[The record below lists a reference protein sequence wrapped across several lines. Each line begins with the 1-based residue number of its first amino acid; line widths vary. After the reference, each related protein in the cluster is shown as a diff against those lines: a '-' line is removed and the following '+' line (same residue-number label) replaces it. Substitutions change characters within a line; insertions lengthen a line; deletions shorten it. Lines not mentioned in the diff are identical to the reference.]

1 MTRTTSRGTIPFTFE
16 GSASCSHSGV
26 NRLGVPGPPDQA
38 IATAPETD
46 EDSALRTADLLWAR
60 AEVLTSDGWDSSD
73 AAPGSWLPGSLEAVI
88 CDSGDLVAVDI
99 TDGVLPDD
107 LAEQGRGLPMA
118 RAAVDELTYERVG
131 ERNRWRISR
140 DRTG

>member
-1 MTRTTSRGTIPFTFE
+1 MTE
-16 GSASCSHSGV
+16 SAGHVRVLDGCV
-26 NRLGVPGPPDQA
+26 EPECLNR
-38 IATAPETD
+38 ISD
-46 EDSALRTADLLWAR
+46 ELHQLWA
-60 AEVLTSDGWDSSD
+60 EVGNVVELDRMMFEIAIVELAGNVVQHRRSADGFECRVTIRVH
-73 AAPGSWLPGSLEAVI
+73 PGSLEAVI